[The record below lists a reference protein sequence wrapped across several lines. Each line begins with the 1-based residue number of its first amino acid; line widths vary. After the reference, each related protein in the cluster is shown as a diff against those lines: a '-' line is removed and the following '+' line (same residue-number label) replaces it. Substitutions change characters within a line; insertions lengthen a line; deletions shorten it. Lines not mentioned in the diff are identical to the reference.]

1 MMCSRPRPSFAHQ
14 YQFTRAAELYEKT
27 GLMGKH
33 SIQQRQIDSAGGLG
47 PLSSIATVFLDWA

>member
-14 YQFTRAAELYEKT
+14 YQFTRAAELYERT

-33 SIQQRQIDSAGGLG
+33 SIQQRQIDSAGGKKMWVAKG
-47 PLSSIATVFLDWA
+47 RG